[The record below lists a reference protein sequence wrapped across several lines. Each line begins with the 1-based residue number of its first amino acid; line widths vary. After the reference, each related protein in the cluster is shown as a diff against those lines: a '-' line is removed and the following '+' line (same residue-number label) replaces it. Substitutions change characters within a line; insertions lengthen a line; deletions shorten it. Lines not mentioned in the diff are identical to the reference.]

1 MRVQV
6 RRMKDLPLPESFEGA
21 MAEYSKTMT
30 EYVAPC
36 TNLNSSAFQDE
47 FDDLIQ
53 VSGLR

>member
-21 MAEYSKTMT
+21 TAEYSKTMT

-53 VSGLR
+53 VSGLW